1 MLETQHPMLRATNTG
16 ATAIIDASG
25 RVTGALPFL
34 TAGAL
39 TGQVQGMQGTTPF
52 IRGGNGPAVILA
64 LVIGLAAVAV
74 ARWRFPSSA
83 GAGT

>member
-1 MLETQHPMLRATNTG
+1 MLRATNTG

-25 RVTGALPFL
+25 RVTDALPFL

-52 IRGGNGPAVILA
+52 IRWGNGPAVVLA
-64 LVIGLAAVAV
+64 LLLGLAAASVALGRYISTTEV
-74 ARWRFPSSA
+74 
-83 GAGT
+83 GT